1 MDLAALILEH
11 LDTLMALACAFFIFY
26 GAALFV
32 DTKLPAREEPTEHHP
47 RGRPE
52 YFYD

>member
-1 MDLAALILEH
+1 MNLAALILEN

-32 DTKLPAREEPTEHHP
+32 DRKLPAKGESTEPRR